1 MEEVIKRDSQLA
13 RDHVLLH
20 IGWAK
25 GAMPLSRAAMG
36 AQLSCSQ
43 ATYAISGCQCTL
55 SVYRHRVGPPRVHD
69 LSKLFRHLALS
80 FP

>member
-13 RDHVLLH
+13 TDHVLLH

-36 AQLSCSQ
+36 AQLSCRKPHTPFARMPMHPFCSQ
-43 ATYAISGCQCTL
+43 TPCKATTCA
-55 SVYRHRVGPPRVHD
+55 
-69 LSKLFRHLALS
+69 
-80 FP
+80 